1 MDSCGLSFITGFNV
15 KIKIPDRL
23 EFIPHM
29 WAAQRDTDASLQ
41 GKLCVISGATSGVG
55 LASLKRIA
63 AGGADVV
70 LVARNRSKAEDARS
84 AIASASHVNIDTV
97 VADFT
102 DLDSVRSAAG
112 RILEKYSRIDLLINS
127 AGVFSTRK
135 VITPGGFELCFCV
148 NHLGPFLLTRLLLDR
163 IVESAPARII
173 QVNSQGHR
181 FGGFNIN
188 DVNWERRFY
197 NGYRGYG
204 ASKTAQLLTI
214 WELAD
219 RLKGTRVTVNAV
231 HPGGVKT
238 NIGNNNGPLYRW
250 FSRYII
256 WYTLKDP
263 RMSGD
268 AIYFLAAA
276 PELSNVSGRYFNR
289 TIDERPAP
297 HARNRELGRAVWE
310 LSEML
315 LGLTAF

>member
-1 MDSCGLSFITGFNV
+1 
-15 KIKIPDRL
+15 
-23 EFIPHM
+23 M

-70 LVARNRSKAEDARS
+70 LVARNPQRAEDVRNT
-84 AIASASHVNIDTV
+84 IASASQVNIDTV
-97 VADFT
+97 IADFR
-102 DLDSVRSAAG
+102 DLDSVRNAATL
-112 RILEKYSRIDLLINS
+112 ILEKYPRIDLLINS
-127 AGVFSTRK
+127 AGIFSTRK
-135 VITPGGFELCFCV
+135 ITTPGGFELCFCV
-148 NHLGPFLLTRLLLDR
+148 NHLAPFLLTRLLLDR
-163 IVESAPARII
+163 IIESAPARII

-188 DVNWERRFY
+188 DINWGRRFY
-197 NGYRGYG
+197 NGYWGYG

-219 RLKGTRVTVNAV
+219 RLNGTRVTVNAV

-250 FSRYII
+250 FSRYVIR
-256 WYTLKDP
+256 YTLKDP
-263 RMSGD
+263 KMSGD

-289 TIDERPAP
+289 TVDEKPAP
-297 HARNRELGRAVWE
+297 HALNRELGRAVWE
-310 LSEML
+310 LSEKL
-315 LGLTAF
+315 VGLATSQ

>member
-1 MDSCGLSFITGFNV
+1 LRV
-15 KIKIPDRL
+15 KIPDRL
-23 EFIPHM
+23 QFLPHM

-70 LVARNRSKAEDARS
+70 LVARNPQRAEDVRNT
-84 AIASASHVNIDTV
+84 IASASQVNIDTV
-97 VADFT
+97 IADFR
-102 DLDSVRSAAG
+102 DLDSVRNAATL
-112 RILEKYSRIDLLINS
+112 ILEKYPRIDLLINS
-127 AGVFSTRK
+127 AGIFSTRK
-135 VITPGGFELCFCV
+135 ITTPGGFELCFCV
-148 NHLGPFLLTRLLLDR
+148 NHLAPFLLTRLLLDR
-163 IVESAPARII
+163 IIESAPARII

-188 DVNWERRFY
+188 DINWGRRFY
-197 NGYRGYG
+197 NGYWGYG

-219 RLKGTRVTVNAV
+219 RLNGTRVTVNAV

-250 FSRYII
+250 FSRYVIR
-256 WYTLKDP
+256 YTLKDP
-263 RMSGD
+263 KMSGD

-289 TIDERPAP
+289 TVDEKPAP
-297 HARNRELGRAVWE
+297 HALNRELGRAVWE
-310 LSEML
+310 LSEKL
-315 LGLTAF
+315 VGLATSQ

>member
-1 MDSCGLSFITGFNV
+1 
-15 KIKIPDRL
+15 
-23 EFIPHM
+23 M

-70 LVARNRSKAEDARS
+70 LVARNTQKAEDIRNT
-84 AIASASHVNIDTV
+84 IASASQVSIDTV
-97 VADFT
+97 IADFT
-102 DLDSVRSAAG
+102 DLDSLRNAATL
-112 RILEKYSRIDLLINS
+112 ILEKYPRIDLLINS
-127 AGVFSTRK
+127 AGIFSTRK
-135 VITPGGFELCFCV
+135 IITPGGFELCFCV
-148 NHLGPFLLTRLLLDR
+148 NHLAPFLLTRLLLDR
-163 IVESAPARII
+163 IIESAPARII

-181 FGGFNIN
+181 FGGFKID

-197 NGYRGYG
+197 NGYWGYG
-204 ASKTAQLLTI
+204 ASKTAQLLAI

-276 PELSNVSGRYFNR
+276 PELGNVSGRYFNR
-289 TIDERPAP
+289 TVDEKPAP
-297 HARNRELGRAVWE
+297 HALNRELGRAVWE
-310 LSEML
+310 LSEKL
-315 LGLTAF
+315 VGITTSQ

>member
-1 MDSCGLSFITGFNV
+1 M
-15 KIKIPDRL
+15 KIPDRL
-23 EFIPHM
+23 QFIPNM
-29 WAAQRDTDASLQ
+29 WAAQRETDASLQ

-63 AGGADVV
+63 AGGADIV
-70 LVARNRSKAEDARS
+70 LVARNLQKAEDVRTK
-84 AIASASHVNIDTV
+84 IASDSEVNIDIV
-97 VADFT
+97 IADFI
-102 DLDSVRSAAG
+102 DFDSVRSAV
-112 RILEKYSRIDLLINS
+112 RLILEKYPKIHLLINS
-127 AGVFSTRK
+127 AGVFSTKK
-135 VITPGGFELCFCV
+135 VTTPDGFELSFCV
-148 NHLGPFLLTRLLLDR
+148 NHLAPFLLTRLLLDR
-163 IVESAPARII
+163 IIESAPARII

-188 DVNWERRFY
+188 DINWEHRFY
-197 NGYRGYG
+197 NGYWGYG

-219 RLKGTRVTVNAV
+219 RLSGTQVTVNAV

-256 WYTLKDP
+256 WYFLKDP
-263 RMSGD
+263 EMSGD

-289 TIDERPAP
+289 TVDEKPAP
-297 HARNRELGRAVWE
+297 HALNHELGKAVWE
-310 LSEML
+310 LSERL
-315 LGLTAF
+315 VGLTAS

>member
-1 MDSCGLSFITGFNV
+1 
-15 KIKIPDRL
+15 
-23 EFIPHM
+23 M

-70 LVARNRSKAEDARS
+70 LVARNTQKAEDIRNT
-84 AIASASHVNIDTV
+84 IASASQVSIDTV
-97 VADFT
+97 IADFT
-102 DLDSVRSAAG
+102 DLDSLRNAATL
-112 RILEKYSRIDLLINS
+112 ILEKYPRIDLLINS
-127 AGVFSTRK
+127 AGIFSTRK
-135 VITPGGFELCFCV
+135 ITTPGGFELCFCV
-148 NHLGPFLLTRLLLDR
+148 NHLAPFLLTRLLLDR
-163 IVESAPARII
+163 IIESAPARII

>member
-1 MDSCGLSFITGFNV
+1 LRV
-15 KIKIPDRL
+15 KIPDRL
-23 EFIPHM
+23 QFLPHM

-70 LVARNRSKAEDARS
+70 LVARNPQRAEDVRNT
-84 AIASASHVNIDTV
+84 IASASQVNIDTV
-97 VADFT
+97 IADFR
-102 DLDSVRSAAG
+102 DLDSVRNAATL
-112 RILEKYSRIDLLINS
+112 ILEKYPRIDLLINS
-127 AGVFSTRK
+127 AGIFSTRK
-135 VITPGGFELCFCV
+135 ITTPGGFELCFCV
-148 NHLGPFLLTRLLLDR
+148 NHLAPFLLTRLLLDR
-163 IVESAPARII
+163 IIESAPARII

-188 DVNWERRFY
+188 DINWGRRFY
-197 NGYRGYG
+197 NGYWGYG

-219 RLKGTRVTVNAV
+219 RLNGTRVTVNAV

-250 FSRYII
+250 FSRYVI

-263 RMSGD
+263 KMSGD

-289 TIDERPAP
+289 TVDEKPAP
-297 HARNRELGRAVWE
+297 HALNRELGRAVWE
-310 LSEML
+310 LSEKL
-315 LGLTAF
+315 VGLATSQ

>member
-1 MDSCGLSFITGFNV
+1 M
-15 KIKIPDRL
+15 KIPDRL
-23 EFIPHM
+23 QFIPNM
-29 WAAQRDTDASLQ
+29 WAAQRETDASLQ

-63 AGGADVV
+63 AGGADIV
-70 LVARNRSKAEDARS
+70 LVARNLQKAEDVRTK
-84 AIASASHVNIDTV
+84 IASDSEVNIDIV
-97 VADFT
+97 IADFI
-102 DLDSVRSAAG
+102 DFDSVRSAV
-112 RILEKYSRIDLLINS
+112 RLILEKYPKIHLLINS
-127 AGVFSTRK
+127 AGVFSTKK
-135 VITPGGFELCFCV
+135 VITPGGFELSFCV
-148 NHLGPFLLTRLLLDR
+148 NHLAPFLLTRLLLDR
-163 IVESAPARII
+163 IIESAPARII

-188 DVNWERRFY
+188 DINFEHRFY
-197 NGYRGYG
+197 NGYWGYG

-219 RLKGTRVTVNAV
+219 RLNGTQVTVNAV

-256 WYTLKDP
+256 WYFLKDP
-263 RMSGD
+263 KMSGD

-289 TIDERPAP
+289 TVDEKPAP
-297 HARNRELGRAVWE
+297 HALNRELGKAVWE
-310 LSEML
+310 LSERL
-315 LGLTAF
+315 VGLTAS

>member
-1 MDSCGLSFITGFNV
+1 M
-15 KIKIPDRL
+15 KIPDRL
-23 EFIPHM
+23 QFIPNM
-29 WAAQRDTDASLQ
+29 WAAQRETDASLQ

-63 AGGADVV
+63 AGGADIV
-70 LVARNRSKAEDARS
+70 LVARNLQKAEDVRNTVASDS
-84 AIASASHVNIDTV
+84 AVNIDIV
-97 VADFT
+97 IADFI
-102 DLDSVRSAAG
+102 DLDSVRSAA
-112 RILEKYSRIDLLINS
+112 RLILEKYPKIHLLINS
-127 AGVFSTRK
+127 AGVFSTKK
-135 VITPGGFELCFCV
+135 VITPGGFELSFCV
-148 NHLGPFLLTRLLLDR
+148 NHLAPFLLTRLLLDR
-163 IVESAPARII
+163 IIESAPARII

-188 DVNWERRFY
+188 DINWEHRFY
-197 NGYRGYG
+197 NGYWGYG

-219 RLKGTRVTVNAV
+219 RLNGSWVTVNAV

-256 WYTLKDP
+256 WYFLKDP
-263 RMSGD
+263 EMSGD

-289 TIDERPAP
+289 TVDEKPAP
-297 HARNRELGRAVWE
+297 HALNRELGEAVWE
-310 LSEML
+310 LSERL
-315 LGLTAF
+315 VGLTES